1 MQLFY
6 NPNIDE
12 TTESFSFD
20 KEESKHIIKVLRKK
34 DTDILFVT
42 NGLGLLL
49 KTEITLA
56 SDNKCTVKTLATE
69 QAETSK
75 YHLHLAVAP
84 TKMNDRYEW
93 FLEKATEIGVHEITP
108 IICDRSER
116 KAVNQERFEKILL
129 TAMKQSN
136 VCFLPKLNEA
146 ITFKEFIKH
155 KNDGLQLIAHCEET
169 NKKSLK
175 SVLKAN
181 ENVTLLIGPEGDF
194 SEKEIALA
202 IENNFVAVS
211 LGNTRLRTETAAIVA
226 CHSVVFLNESP
237 LTPTRATANWRS
249 KGGITE

>member
-6 NPNIDE
+6 NPTIDE

-42 NGLGLLL
+42 NGLGLLF

-56 SDNKCTVKTLATE
+56 SDNKCTVQILSVEKVKP
-69 QAETSK
+69 SK
-75 YHLHLAVAP
+75 FHLHLAVAP

-93 FLEKATEIGVHEITP
+93 FLEKATEIGIHEITP

-116 KAVNQERFEKILL
+116 KVINRERFEKILL

-136 VCFLPKLNEA
+136 VLFLPKLNEA
-146 ITFKEFIKH
+146 TTYKEFIKH
-155 KNDGLQLIAHCEET
+155 KNNGLQLIAHCEET
-169 NKKSLK
+169 DKKSLK
-175 SVLKAN
+175 SILKPN

-194 SEKEIALA
+194 TEKEIALA
-202 IENNFVAVS
+202 LENNFIPVS

-226 CHSVVFLNESP
+226 CHSVVFVNESP
-237 LTPTRATANWRS
+237 LTPE
-249 KGGITE
+249 GGIIE